1 MAADEA
7 RAASREA
14 AKAAR
19 QGAGG
24 SGAHDAPFSRRC
36 PMTRRA
42 IAAAALAVAITR
54 GGSAAQAT
62 RYVQDVAAAR
72 SPSDRHSPGAPD
84 ARHAPGGSTPD
95 FN

>member
-1 MAADEA
+1 
-7 RAASREA
+7 
-14 AKAAR
+14 
-19 QGAGG
+19 
-24 SGAHDAPFSRRC
+24 
-36 PMTRRA
+36 MTRRA

-54 GGSAAQAT
+54 GWSAAQAT
-62 RYVQDVAAAR
+62 RYVQDVASAR